1 MHQNRWISVGQRRNI
16 GTDTFHR
23 NLPRIESRQENKHSA
38 ITMPEQDISQYL
50 AYLLASA
57 HRRMRIGLSHSLG
70 DEDFTEEHWRILHVL
85 SDSKGHSMGE
95 LAEQVL
101 LNGPALTKNID
112 KLVSRG
118 VVQRAADDFDNRRV
132 WVFISDFGLEVV
144 ARLRERVDAHH
155 ETIEVAL
162 GPRKT
167 LQLKKLLESLIA
179 ESRPN

>member
-1 MHQNRWISVGQRRNI
+1 
-16 GTDTFHR
+16 
-23 NLPRIESRQENKHSA
+23 
-38 ITMPEQDISQYL
+38 MPDQDISQYL

-57 HRRMRIGLSHSLG
+57 HRGMRIGLSNSLG
-70 DEDFTEEHWRILHVL
+70 NEEFTEEHWRILHVL
-85 SDSKGHSMGE
+85 SDQQGHSMGE

-101 LNGPALTKNID
+101 LNGPALTKNMD

-132 WVFISDFGLEVV
+132 WVFITDLGLAVV
-144 ARLRERVDAHH
+144 ARLKDRVDAHH
-155 ETIEVAL
+155 ETIEGAL

-167 LQLKKLLESLIA
+167 SQLKKLLETLIA